1 MARCTVTYSTELP
14 RAAIRAYYWARIKSA
29 VGVAYMVC
37 CMLAAVFIWFLLSEG
52 YPVWIVSMIGL
63 LYASYW
69 VIQLGY
75 LLWWPKAYAKRL
87 VDPTKRS
94 AEIETSAEKV
104 RILFDGDA
112 RLLKWK
118 MYKHIWLYSDFVI
131 LSMSPA
137 LMAFVF
143 IPTNG
148 MTEEVRRDLEGASK
162 RTVIA

>member
-1 MARCTVTYSTELP
+1 MARCTVTYSTELA

-29 VGVAYMVC
+29 VGVAYIGC
-37 CMLAAVFIWFLLSEG
+37 CVLAAVFIWFLLSEG
-52 YPVWIVSMIGL
+52 YPVWIVSIIGL
-63 LYASYW
+63 LYAAYW

-87 VDPTKRS
+87 ADPTKRT
-94 AEIETSAEKV
+94 AEIETSAGGV
-104 RILFDGDA
+104 RILFGGNA
-112 RLLKWK
+112 RILEWK
-118 MYKHIWLYSDFVI
+118 TYKHIWSYSDFVI
-131 LSMSPA
+131 LSISPA
-137 LMAFVF
+137 LMAFAF